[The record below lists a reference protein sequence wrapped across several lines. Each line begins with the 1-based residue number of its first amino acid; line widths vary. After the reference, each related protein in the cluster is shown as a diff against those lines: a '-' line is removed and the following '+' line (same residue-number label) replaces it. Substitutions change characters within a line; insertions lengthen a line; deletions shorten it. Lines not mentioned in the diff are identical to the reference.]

1 MCIWIFETAFLT
13 GTNIGI
19 NKTFPLLL
27 SSQCDMSYYVH
38 QSSLQLQLNKRQSHS
53 FSSKFLTPK
62 KNYTNVRNM
71 WNNWNATGYY
81 NSPTSPHFHNLP
93 SSVHEL
99 KFKLGIKV
107 ECEKYPNQP
116 SQDYNTELVYPSWPS
131 RVFHTESIILN
142 RPPRV
147 YYPKLS
153 WPYRV
158 SLTELALPSWPYR
171 DSLTELAIPN
181 QSSLVYC
188 LLIRNDL
195 LKSIF

>member
-1 MCIWIFETAFLT
+1 MWHVILCPSVQSTITIEQ
-13 GTNIGI
+13 
-19 NKTFPLLL
+19 KTK
-27 SSQCDMSYYVH
+27 
-38 QSSLQLQLNKRQSHS
+38 SLFFIKISH
-53 FSSKFLTPK
+53 PQ

-81 NSPTSPHFHNLP
+81 NSPTSPHVHNLP

-116 SQDYNTELVYPSWPS
+116 SQDYHTELVYPSWPS

-171 DSLTELAIPN
+171 AGLTELALP
-181 QSSLVYC
+181 
-188 LLIRNDL
+188 R
-195 LKSIF
+195 